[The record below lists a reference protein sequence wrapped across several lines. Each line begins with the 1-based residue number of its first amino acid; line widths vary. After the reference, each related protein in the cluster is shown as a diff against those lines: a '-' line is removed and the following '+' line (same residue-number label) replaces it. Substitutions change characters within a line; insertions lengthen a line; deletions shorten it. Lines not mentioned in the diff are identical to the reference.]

1 MEIIIDRQGSFHL
14 IFITQQGLCSIN
26 TQGEFIMSEIIVDT
40 TAGKV
45 RGAKEKGL
53 LTRG

>member
-1 MEIIIDRQGSFHL
+1 MVEIV
-14 IFITQQGLCSIN
+14 
-26 TQGEFIMSEIIVDT
+26 VDT

-53 LTRG
+53 LTFKGMEMIP